1 MKLSDRAFELAKD
14 AYSAAKHADA
24 KATLEAEY
32 PDFSYDEIQEIYLTA
47 AHMVDAAYEVGDKIR
62 LGETS
67 EEKSFTDLKQKFPGF
82 SDATY
87 KTVISH
93 GYFISR

>member
-1 MKLSDRAFELAKD
+1 MNLQDRAFELAKD

-24 KATLEAEY
+24 KAILESEY
-32 PDFSYDEIQEIYLTA
+32 PKASYNEIQEIYLVA
-47 AHMVDAAYEVGDKIR
+47 AQMADAAYDVGDKIR

-67 EEKSFTDLKQKFPGF
+67 EDNTLKNLKERFPGF

-87 KTVISH
+87 KRVISH

>member
-1 MKLSDRAFELAKD
+1 MKLSDRAFELAKH

-24 KATLEAEY
+24 KAILETEY
-32 PDFSYDEIQEIYLTA
+32 PDIPYDQIQEIYLTA
-47 AHMVDAAYEVGDKIR
+47 AHMADAAYEIGDKIR

-67 EEKSFTDLKQKFPGF
+67 EDNVFHQLGEQFPGF

-87 KTVISH
+87 KTVIAH
-93 GYFISR
+93 GLFISR